1 MGSCWLEGGVFVL
14 LEAQIDTDI
23 VFVKGRN
30 YGLFHWGSCFA
41 CNRMVP
47 FQGAHF
53 LLTIVARGDKYA
65 IADAS

>member
-1 MGSCWLEGGVFVL
+1 MTGQTVFESGDLCGGCWLEGGVFVL

-47 FQGAHF
+47 FS
-53 LLTIVARGDKYA
+53 RC
-65 IADAS
+65 